1 MGQKTNPIIFQLT
14 KTHNWK
20 SKYIEKRTSDF
31 SVYGKQDLEIKNFII
46 KFFKNDKIKLF
57 NMVVND
63 FRFYYLNRSIH
74 IFVSYDQSQTIFK
87 LKTLLK
93 TIKKSL
99 KVWKKELFLS
109 LIHFT
114 KRKYKLFIILERL
127 DIYVK
132 QIILNRKMRQLWKK
146 DLLSLRRYNLPSDLL
161 KTRHNFF
168 KKGVNIL
175 FNCVTNK
182 KCSKLLGHFIITQLK
197 ILGKFKRHHFFLNF
211 IKDALKLFKQG
222 SYSEF
227 KGIKIKIKGRL
238 NGRSRSKNR
247 TIRIAN
253 NISVIKIDSVID
265 YSDQTAF
272 TSNGT
277 LGVKIWIH
285 EI

>member
-31 SVYGKQDLEIKNFII
+31 SVYGKQDLEIQNFIM
-46 KFFKNDKIKLF
+46 KFFKNDA
-57 NMVVND
+57 MVVNHC
-63 FRFYYLNRSIH
+63 RFYYLNRSIH
-74 IFVSYDQSQTIFK
+74 IFISYTKSPTTFQ
-87 LKTLLK
+87 LKAL
-93 TIKKSL
+93 KKSL
-99 KVWKKELFLS
+99 KVWKKDLFLS
-109 LIHFT
+109 LSHFT
-114 KRKYKLFIILERL
+114 KKKYKLFIILERL

-132 QIILNRKMRQLWKK
+132 QLMLNRKIRQLWKK
-146 DLLSLRRYNLPSDLL
+146 DLINLRRYNLPPDLL
-161 KTRHNFF
+161 KKRYNFF

-182 KCSKLLGHFIITQLK
+182 KCSKLLAYFIITQLK
-197 ILGKFKRHHFFLNF
+197 ILGKFKRHNFFLSF
-211 IKDALKLFKQG
+211 IKDALKLLKHG
-222 SYSEF
+222 NYSEF

-238 NGRSRSKNR
+238 NGRPRSKKK
-247 TIRIAN
+247 TIIIVN
-253 NISVIKIDSVID
+253 NISLIKIDSVID

-285 EI
+285 EV